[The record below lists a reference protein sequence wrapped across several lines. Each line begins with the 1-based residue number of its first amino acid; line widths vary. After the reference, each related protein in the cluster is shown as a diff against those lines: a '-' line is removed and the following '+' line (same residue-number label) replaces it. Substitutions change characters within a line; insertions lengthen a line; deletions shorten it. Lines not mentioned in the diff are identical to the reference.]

1 MMRYPT
7 GAYAFRQ
14 RFGEKRQVFQINSK
28 AATEDALKALS
39 LLTLQKLNA
48 NENVDDVKHWA
59 KAQIHLL

>member
-1 MMRYPT
+1 MRYPT

-28 AATEDALKALS
+28 AVTEDALKALS

-48 NENVDDVKHWA
+48 NENVDEVKHWA
-59 KAQIHLL
+59 KAQIHLI